1 MDQKP
6 KGPYKHV
13 ERPSESRVNSHDDNM
28 GSSRWGAVII
38 ILIVII
44 IALIPIVHKFA
55 SNRADNQA
63 QTVQTSKKSSVSSK
77 KNKASKAKNKAN
89 KSKKQSNTANSSS
102 SSLMSSSTASSS
114 SATESSSSSSSAPKV
129 YVVQEGDTLSSIA
142 SDHGMSVSALAELN
156 DLDSDS
162 GVEAGQT
169 LKLHDEQ

>member
-13 ERPSESRVNSHDDNM
+13 ERPSESRVSSHDNDNNM

-44 IALIPIVHKFA
+44 IALIPIVYKF
-55 SNRADNQA
+55 SSDRAKNQA
-63 QTVQTSKKSSVSSK
+63 QPVQTVKKSSSTKKTAKPKKKKKSAISSS
-77 KNKASKAKNKAN
+77 NSSAQSSTSK
-89 KSKKQSNTANSSS
+89 TSS
-102 SSLMSSSTASSS
+102 SSLN
-114 SATESSSSSSSAPKV
+114 ESSSSSSDMPKT

-142 SDHGMSVSALAELN
+142 ADHGMSVSSLAELN

-169 LKLHDEQ
+169 LKLQDEQ

>member
-13 ERPSESRVNSHDDNM
+13 ERPSESRVSSHDNDNNM

-44 IALIPIVHKFA
+44 IALIPIVYKF
-55 SNRADNQA
+55 SSDRVKNQA
-63 QTVQTSKKSSVSSK
+63 QPVQTVKKTSSVK
-77 KNKASKAKNKAN
+77 KTVKPKK
-89 KSKKQSNTANSSS
+89 KSKKKKSAISSSNSAMQSSTSKTSSSSINESNSSS
-102 SSLMSSSTASSS
+102 SNT
-114 SATESSSSSSSAPKV
+114 PKT
-129 YVVQEGDTLSSIA
+129 YVVQDGDTLSSIA
-142 SDHGMSVSALAELN
+142 ADHGMSVSSLAELN

-169 LKLHDEQ
+169 LKLQDEQ

>member
-13 ERPSESRVNSHDDNM
+13 ERPSESRVSSHDNDNNM

-44 IALIPIVHKFA
+44 IALIPIVYKF
-55 SNRADNQA
+55 SSDRAKNQA
-63 QTVQTSKKSSVSSK
+63 QPVQTETVKKTSSVK
-77 KNKASKAKNKAN
+77 KTVKPKK
-89 KSKKQSNTANSSS
+89 KSKKKKSAISSSNDATQSSTSKTSSSSINESNSSS
-102 SSLMSSSTASSS
+102 SDT
-114 SATESSSSSSSAPKV
+114 PKT
-129 YVVQEGDTLSSIA
+129 YVVQDGDTLSSIA
-142 SDHGMSVSALAELN
+142 ADHGMSVSSLAELN

-169 LKLHDEQ
+169 LKLQDEQ

>member
-13 ERPSESRVNSHDDNM
+13 ERPTESRVNTHDDNM
-28 GSSRWGAVII
+28 GSSRWGAIII

-55 SNRADNQA
+55 SERQ
-63 QTVQTSKKSSVSSK
+63 KSTTQPAKTTMVAHSSSK
-77 KNKASKAKNKAN
+77 KTNAFKPKIKVKKSN
-89 KSKKQSNTANSSS
+89 KSQNATSNSLKSSSMNSSS
-102 SSLMSSSTASSS
+102 SQTMQ
-114 SATESSSSSSSAPKV
+114 SSSSSVETPKI

-142 SDHGMSVSALAELN
+142 AKHGMSVSALAELN

-162 GVEAGQT
+162 GVNAGQT